1 MKIIIPARLGSK
13 GLPFK
18 NRKLFHSTASS
29 IPSHLSNEVWV
40 TTDDLE
46 IVKLARQYN
55 FNVLIRPDHLA
66 KDETSIKDV
75 LLHALTSIDAKDD
88 ETVCVLYL
96 TYPQRTWEDISKA
109 HQWYI
114 ENSNELPLYSM
125 LCKQEVKS
133 NPFLCLFDED
143 GHFGSQVINH
153 DLYRR
158 QDYPPTFEL
167 SHYIAFFK
175 SGNLPELNNNIYNR
189 YTLFYPIDRVIDVDT
204 QNDLNKL

>member
-1 MKIIIPARLGSK
+1 
-13 GLPFK
+13 
-18 NRKLFHSTASS
+18 
-29 IPSHLSNEVWV
+29 
-40 TTDDLE
+40 
-46 IVKLARQYN
+46 
-55 FNVLIRPDHLA
+55 
-66 KDETSIKDV
+66 
-75 LLHALTSIDAKDD
+75 
-88 ETVCVLYL
+88 L